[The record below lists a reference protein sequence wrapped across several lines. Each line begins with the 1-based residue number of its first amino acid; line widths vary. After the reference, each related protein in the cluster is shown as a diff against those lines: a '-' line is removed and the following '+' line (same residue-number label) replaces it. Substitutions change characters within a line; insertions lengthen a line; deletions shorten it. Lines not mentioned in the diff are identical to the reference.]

1 MATKPTAKAAPVKA
15 VAKKRNNTKAQLL
28 GKTVEHVD
36 ITSYDARPII
46 DSMRKM
52 SFSSR
57 DTARAADIFNMALK
71 EKGCSTWLILAGST
85 SAGGCMHVY
94 RDMVKFG
101 MIDAIIATG
110 RLDRRHGFLR
120 GPRLQALPGRWRSG
134 RQRPARR
141 TTSTAS
147 TTPTS
152 TRKTPGRAITRSSSL
167 RTRSNRAAT
176 PRVSSSTK
184 WASGWPTATPRRK
197 AR

>member
-1 MATKPTAKAAPVKA
+1 MATKSTAKAAPVKA

-36 ITSYDARPII
+36 MTSFDARPII

-101 MIDAIIATG
+101 MIDAIVATG
-110 RLDRRHGFLR
+110 ASIIDMDFFEALGFKHY
-120 GPRLQALPGRWRSG
+120 QI
-134 RQRPARR
+134 
-141 TTSTAS
+141 
-147 TTPTS
+147 
-152 TRKTPGRAITRSSSL
+152 GRAH
-167 RTRSNRAAT
+167 
-176 PRVSSSTK
+176 V
-184 WASGWPTATPRRK
+184 
-197 AR
+197 

>member
-1 MATKPTAKAAPVKA
+1 MATKSSAKAAPVKA

-36 ITSYDARPII
+36 MTSFDARPII

-57 DTARAADIFNMALK
+57 DTARAADIFDMALR

-101 MIDAIIATG
+101 RSRALVATG
-110 RLDRRHGFLR
+110 ASIVDMHFLEARGCKHYQPAGGVDDNVLRDNYLDRIYDTYSDEEE
-120 GPRLQALPGRWRSG
+120 LQACAHTVLEIANSLEPRGY
-134 RQRPARR
+134 
-141 TTSTAS
+141 
-147 TTPTS
+147 
-152 TRKTPGRAITRSSSL
+152 SS
-167 RTRSNRAAT
+167 
-176 PRVSSSTK
+176 
-184 WASGWPTATPRRK
+184 
-197 AR
+197 